1 MISKSTRIQPK
12 TEIALRIATRDADLS
27 KGPMSLCSASGLMC
41 VMSDDRIKG
50 GTQ

>member
-12 TEIALRIATRDADLS
+12 TETALRIAPRDADFS
-27 KGPMSLCSASGLMC
+27 KGPMSLCSASSLMC